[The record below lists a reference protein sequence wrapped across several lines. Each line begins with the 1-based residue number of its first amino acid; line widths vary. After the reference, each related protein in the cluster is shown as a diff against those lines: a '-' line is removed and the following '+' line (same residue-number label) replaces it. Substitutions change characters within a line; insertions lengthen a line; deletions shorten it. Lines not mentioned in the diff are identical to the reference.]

1 MGPKYIDAVITILI
15 DRIESLEDEINR
27 KNTEIKLLRESNID
41 LCKALEELGKKVNR
55 V

>member
-1 MGPKYIDAVITILI
+1 MEHKYTEAVLKILV

-41 LCKALEELGKKVNR
+41 LVKALEELGKKVNH